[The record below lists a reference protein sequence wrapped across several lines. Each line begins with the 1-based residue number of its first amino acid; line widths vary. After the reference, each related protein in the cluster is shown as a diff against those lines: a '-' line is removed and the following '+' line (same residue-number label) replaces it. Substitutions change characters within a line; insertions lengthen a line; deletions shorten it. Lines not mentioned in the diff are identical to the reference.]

1 LSAVAKNACS
11 FFLSALVFELQIT
24 HTFVSASRFFSFNRE
39 ANDSET
45 CFERFKSL
53 ARSLLHFCY
62 IQLALNKSDSNFFSR
77 NKARIKTSTTKRPIL
92 SQQPNTKQRGYSPNN
107 HRARFVKIVEV
118 LMANSQI

>member
-1 LSAVAKNACS
+1 MINEDRLAIIKNHFEVFIVTSKSREIALSSQKLGYITSLHSICCLRLFCCLLLPKMPLV

-53 ARSLLHFCY
+53 AR
-62 IQLALNKSDSNFFSR
+62 
-77 NKARIKTSTTKRPIL
+77 
-92 SQQPNTKQRGYSPNN
+92 
-107 HRARFVKIVEV
+107 
-118 LMANSQI
+118 